1 MAMHGRR
8 LDALWKLSTNSA
20 LKEEDMIRALLT
32 IAAAALRP
40 GVAFSAHLLRIEAG
54 QLLVEETISR
64 GPHAAWL
71 PNNGD
76 AIGVNASLFREAVL
90 ADATRSCADIRA
102 EPELADLR
110 AGGETRARSFIAAPF
125 RAGDAKY
132 VVAMV
137 STHAFPAPFDRDD
150 EHFME
155 SLVTLLAARLVNR
168 PSRRAYGPLMNCG
181 PLPLDPAGLV
191 PHGSM
196 P

>member
-8 LDALWKLSTNSA
+8 LDALSKLSNNYT
-20 LKEEDMIRALLT
+20 LKEEDMTRALLT

-40 GVAFSAHLLRIEAG
+40 GFGFSAHLLRIEAG

-90 ADATRSCADIRA
+90 AGATRSCADMRTEPGLA
-102 EPELADLR
+102 ELR

-125 RAGDAKY
+125 CAGDAKY
-132 VVAMV
+132 VVALV

-155 SLVTLLAARLVNR
+155 CLATLLASRLVSR
-168 PSRRAYGPLMNCG
+168 PSRRDYGPLMNCG
-181 PLPLDPAGLV
+181 PLPLGAAGLV